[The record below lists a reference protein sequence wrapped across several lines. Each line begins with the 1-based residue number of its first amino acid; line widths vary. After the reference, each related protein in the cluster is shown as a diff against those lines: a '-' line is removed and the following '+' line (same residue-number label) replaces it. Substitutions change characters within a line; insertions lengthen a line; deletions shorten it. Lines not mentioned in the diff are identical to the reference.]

1 MAWLT
6 FGTATSPEPMS
17 ALDTQF
23 NNVASGMELPC
34 TASGT
39 NAISL
44 TPLVNF
50 PSLSGYNE
58 LGGYRFVAV
67 NTSTG
72 LVTLQYNGLGF
83 LPVYHADG
91 VTQANVGDFIAN
103 QQYIVTFHQALNAGG
118 GGFFFLNAST
128 PTTSVNYYQ
137 PGGRLTLQSATP
149 GMFTTQTSSIIYYA
163 PYQHSFVPIYNGATM
178 QNYQFTS
185 SLSDQVGLQ
194 LNMGGAVN
202 FPVNGVF
209 DVFATLIAN
218 VPTLVATQWT
228 NATTRATTL
237 SVFGGLLTNSGS
249 MTAQTGPNTSTTVA
263 INQGTFLGTFYLNN
277 GNGSTLWRFGGAASG
292 GVQGFFSVC
301 NYYNPVLFVTSV
313 VDNGAPYTYTAG
325 VLRQARASTN
335 NQINFVQCSS
345 ERMMIFTFTSQNA
358 TVGVNSANC
367 QMSIGFN
374 STSAAAI
381 QNQIIF
387 DNTATTA
394 AMVGTI
400 NVSLLVS
407 YTGLGF
413 VVPLE
418 SSDST
423 NANTFDRV
431 STNNLQGALW
441 L

>member
-91 VTQANVGDFIAN
+91 VTQANIGDFVIN

-128 PTTSVNYYQ
+128 PTTTSNWFQ
-137 PGGRLTLQSATP
+137 PGGRLTLASATP
-149 GMFTTQTSSIIYYA
+149 VMFSNQTAKQVIFYA
-163 PYQHSFVPIYNGATM
+163 PYQHPFVPIYNGAVM

-185 SLSDQVGLQ
+185 SISDQVGLQ
-194 LNMGGAVN
+194 LNMGGSAN
-202 FPVNGVF
+202 FPTGTNF
-209 DVFATLIAN
+209 DVFATLVAS
-218 VPTLVATQWT
+218 VPTLVATAWT
-228 NATTRATTL
+228 NNTTRATTL
-237 SVFGGLLTNSGS
+237 AVFGGLLTNSGS
-249 MTAQTGPNTSTTVA
+249 MTAQTGPGTSTTVP
-263 INQGTFLGTFYLNN
+263 INQGTFLGTFQTSAQ
-277 GNGSTLWRFGGAASG
+277 GQTQWVFGGSGSG
-292 GVQGFFSVC
+292 GVAAFFNIA
-301 NYYNPVLFVTSV
+301 NYYNPVLFATSV
-313 VDNGAPYTYTAG
+313 VDTGAPYTYTTG
-325 VLRQARASTN
+325 TTRQARASTG
-335 NQINFVQCSS
+335 NQVNFVSPSS
-345 ERMMIFTFTSQNA
+345 ERAIHITRFSTTSSVAPGASTFA
-358 TVGVNSANC
+358 GIGGVNSTTTLNVYNLV
-367 QMSIGFN
+367 QVSGVGGL
-374 STSAAAI
+374 SY
-381 QNQIIF
+381 
-387 DNTATTA
+387 ATR
-394 AMVGTI
+394 GTMDYTF
-400 NVSLLVS
+400 S
-407 YTGLGF
+407 YTGYGF
-413 VVPLE
+413 VASTE
-418 SSDST
+418 SGDGT
-423 NANTFDRV
+423 NANNFDTA
-431 STNNLQGALW
+431 SIDFLQATLW